1 MRSMLFY
8 RSRARAQMRKLSV
21 SLSNR
26 YQRRKPARAATVAGD
41 NLVTLGGMQ
50 YPATS
55 VGADAGKAVAVVNAG
70 RPAAAT
76 YAPAYGA
83 SVATVTGAPGA
94 PTTSSARSGESGAIS
109 ADQVI
114 GLAEAVLAAMLD
126 SDGEGSTLDADL
138 LDGEHADAFAL
149 LAGRLG
155 DVIALLTASA
165 PAADVD
171 AVKLHAN
178 DQQGRA
184 GDHALHITPEA
195 TGRGYSFGTQAQLG
209 GGLALPIASKAAD
222 YTATLADHTI
232 LIDAS
237 AGNVTV
243 SLPAVATTHNGANGV
258 GHIYRIKRI
267 DASGNAAT
275 IDADGAETIDG
286 AATHTLAAQ
295 YDAIAIQSD
304 GSAWHIIG
312 SA

>member
-1 MRSMLFY
+1 M
-8 RSRARAQMRKLSV
+8 
-21 SLSNR
+21 
-26 YQRRKPARAATVAGD
+26 AT
-41 NLVTLGGMQ
+41 NI
-50 YPATS
+50 TS
-55 VGADAGKAVAVVNAG
+55 DGA
-70 RPAAAT
+70 
-76 YAPAYGA
+76 
-83 SVATVTGAPGA
+83 VTGANQQPQAFRLGVIDRRLTPGRLVASDYTKQLASVLSLADWLRGA
-94 PTTSSARSGESGAIS
+94 PGRVTVTDNGDGTATIDLVEESGEIDGAI
-109 ADQVI
+109 
-114 GLAEAVLAAMLD
+114 VLA
-126 SDGEGSTLDADL
+126 
-138 LDGEHADAFAL
+138 
-149 LAGRLG
+149 
-155 DVIALLTASA
+155 TASA
-165 PAADVD
+165 PAAAVD
-171 AVKLHAN
+171 TAGLHAN

-237 AGNVTV
+237 AGNVAI
-243 SLPAVATTHNGANGV
+243 SLPAVATAHNGANGV